1 MRNIFL
7 IPDDAVNR
15 QRLGFFKR
23 FLTAIQYFYA
33 SFERLLVFIIED
45 PIEGQR
51 SLETLLRSLVRS
63 TKKRTKEVYKHDSF
77 RPGLNC
83 GSKTGNNKTP

>member
-1 MRNIFL
+1 MRNIFR

-15 QRLGFFKR
+15 QKLGFFKR

-45 PIEGQR
+45 ATEGQR
-51 SLETLLRSLVRS
+51 SLETLLRSLHGKVDEI
-63 TKKRTKEVYKHDSF
+63 TNKR
-77 RPGLNC
+77 GLQ
-83 GSKTGNNKTP
+83 T

>member
-1 MRNIFL
+1 MRNIFR

-15 QRLGFFKR
+15 QKLGFFKR

-63 TKKRTKEVYKHDSF
+63 TKKRTK
-77 RPGLNC
+77 
-83 GSKTGNNKTP
+83 